1 MVPGSVRTPGRS
13 AGDPVT
19 GRDDEDGLACLTI
32 GLIFFLNVVWIG
44 ALIWLIVAAVG
55 WLGRH

>member
-1 MVPGSVRTPGRS
+1 M
-13 AGDPVT
+13 T
-19 GRDDEDGLACLTI
+19 GRNDEDGLACLTI
-32 GLIFFLNVVWIG
+32 GLIFLLNAVWIG